1 MSYLS
6 HADLGGVEDSRRIT
20 PEPENELFHEAWEPR
35 VLGLVL
41 AMNAVGL
48 WNIDMNRAARET
60 LPNYRQLSYYEIW
73 LEALESN
80 LRRTGVLT
88 DNPPPAPRVLH
99 AAQVAQVLARG
110 SPYSREATRP
120 ALFAVGQPVRT
131 RAEQADHHTRL
142 PAYARGKQGVI
153 ERIHGVHVFADSNAQ
168 GLGESPQWLY
178 TVAFE
183 GSELW
188 GDDASGSTVSID
200 AWEPYLLAA

>member
-1 MSYLS
+1 MNYVS
-6 HADLGGVEDSRRIT
+6 HADLGGVDDSRSVT

-48 WNIDMNRAARET
+48 WNIDMNRSARET

-73 LEALESN
+73 LEALENN
-80 LRRTGVLT
+80 LRRSGVLT

-99 AAQVAQVLARG
+99 AAQVAQVLAQG
-110 SPYSREATRP
+110 SPYAREANRP
-120 ALFAVGQPVRT
+120 AQFAVGQPVRT
-131 RAEQADHHTRL
+131 RAEKANHHTRL

-188 GDDASGSTVSID
+188 GNASDSSVSID